1 MSFFEDMVDGLIE
14 IGGSI
19 AAFLPRLLGAI
30 LILLVGLWIAR
41 IIRRWIKKLLDRPS
55 VDKVLDRAGI
65 GPVLEEAGYSGATF
79 IAYLVY
85 IIIALTIL
93 VLAAD
98 VLDVQ
103 VIADLLA
110 GLVAFLPKV
119 LAAIFILVVAAA
131 FGGFVADFVRPWADN
146 REVPWVAVAARW
158 AFIIFGIA
166 TALNIL
172 EIGTVTNR
180 MIEFGLGAVAVA
192 FAIAFG
198 IGGIDTAKKWW
209 EAKLAPKSQ

>member
-1 MSFFEDMVDGLIE
+1 MSFFENLVDGLIE
-14 IGGSI
+14 IGSSI
-19 AAFLPRLLGAI
+19 AAFLPKLIGAI

-41 IIRRWIKKLLDRPS
+41 IFRNVIRRLLDRPA
-55 VDKVLDRAGI
+55 VDNVLDRAGI
-65 GPVLEEAGYSGATF
+65 GPVLKEAGYSGASF

-85 IIIALTIL
+85 IILALTVV

-98 VLDVQ
+98 VLDVE

-119 LAAIFILVVAAA
+119 LAAIFIVVVAAA
-131 FGGFVADFVRPWADN
+131 FGGFVADFARPWANN
-146 REVPWVAVAARW
+146 RGVPWVSVAARW

-166 TALNIL
+166 TALNVL
-172 EIGTVTNR
+172 DIGTVTNR

-209 EAKLAPKSQ
+209 EAKLAPSNE